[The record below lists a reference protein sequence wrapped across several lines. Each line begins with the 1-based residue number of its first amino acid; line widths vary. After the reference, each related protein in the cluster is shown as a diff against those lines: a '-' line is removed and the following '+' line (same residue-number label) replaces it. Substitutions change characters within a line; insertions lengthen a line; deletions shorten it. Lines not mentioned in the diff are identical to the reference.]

1 MFLPNSA
8 ANLRWTRRP
17 LVPFNIM
24 ALGIGMVR
32 SLHVR
37 DPAGWS
43 NGRASQRE
51 EVKIHL
57 CGGAAHKILA
67 EIRANRN
74 SANDTAFALVCVMPY
89 RRDMY

>member
-8 ANLRWTRRP
+8 ANLRWTRRQ

-24 ALGIGMVR
+24 DLWIGMVR

-43 NGRASQRE
+43 NCVCMTQ
-51 EVKIHL
+51 
-57 CGGAAHKILA
+57 GGENSSLSAVQHKYT
-67 EIRANRN
+67 RTTRQ
-74 SANDTAFALVCVMPY
+74 D
-89 RRDMY
+89 